1 MEVPMRA
8 RSALA
13 LTLGLGLALA
23 ATPRV
28 VAATHRPDSE
38 ARLAQLTAGWDP
50 AAPAPAA
57 VTDLRAL
64 NPEYDFMARSFLV
77 LALADRALAE
87 PTQAARHA
95 ATMDAIIADT
105 LAQEAARGQ
114 AHWLLPYADAR
125 PWVGAGR
132 SLFVDGEVLVMLGA
146 RRLVADDAPAWT
158 AEMQRRAALV
168 RGNLGS
174 TTGLPIAESY
184 PDEGWTFCHTMALV
198 GLRMHEVLDGAD
210 HREAITGFTAFAAAR
225 LVHAPTGLLNS
236 EFGMDGSIDDGPEG
250 SSLWFTVTALQV
262 LDPAL
267 GRQQYDRTRAALGRT
282 LLGLGYAREWPVGF
296 ENGQDVDSG
305 PLVPVLDASASSSGL
320 AIAASRAYGDTG
332 WNAALVA
339 ALGAAEAAMAV
350 DPALAAAADNPV
362 GQAVV
367 QWGLGFGPVW
377 SRLSA
382 PPARPAPAR
391 R

>member
-1 MEVPMRA
+1 MRA

-13 LTLGLGLALA
+13 LVLGMGVALA

-28 VAATHRPDSE
+28 IAANHQPDPE
-38 ARLAQLTAGWDP
+38 ARLAHLTAGWSEG
-50 AAPAPAA
+50 APAA
-57 VTDLRAL
+57 VTDQRRM
-64 NPEYDFMARSFLV
+64 NPEYDFMARTFLV
-77 LALADRALAE
+77 LALADRALAHPDE
-87 PTQAARHA
+87 AAAHT
-95 ATMDAIIADT
+95 ATIDAVITDT
-105 LAQEAARGQ
+105 LAQEVAEGQ
-114 AHWLLPYADAR
+114 AWWLLPYAHGA
-125 PWVGAGR
+125 PWQGAGR

-146 RRLVADDAPAWT
+146 RRLVADDAPRWT

-174 TTGLPIAESY
+174 TSRRPIAESY

-210 HREAITGFTAFAAAR
+210 HQAPIQAFTDFAEAS
-225 LVHAPTGLLNS
+225 LVHPPTGLLSS
-236 EFGMDGSIDDGPEG
+236 EFTMDGEVNDGPEG
-250 SSLWFTVTALQV
+250 SSLWFSVTALQV

-282 LLGLGYAREWPVGF
+282 FLGMGYAREWPVGH

-305 PLVPVLDASASSSGL
+305 PLVPGLGASASSSGL
-320 AIAASRAYGDTG
+320 AIAASRAYRDHR
-332 WNAALVA
+332 WHQQLVD
-339 ALGAAEAAMAV
+339 ALGAAEAVMAV

-367 QWGLGFGPVW
+367 QWGVGFGPVW
-377 SRLSA
+377 ARLGA
-382 PPARPAPAR
+382 PDPDAPR
-391 R
+391 